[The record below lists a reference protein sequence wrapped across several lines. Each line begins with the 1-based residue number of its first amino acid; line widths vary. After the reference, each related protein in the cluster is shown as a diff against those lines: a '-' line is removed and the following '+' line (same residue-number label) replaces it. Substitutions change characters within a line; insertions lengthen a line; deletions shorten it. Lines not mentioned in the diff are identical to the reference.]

1 MEQFFKSVAA
11 TIVGIFAFGVI
22 MIIFGF
28 ICLFGMV
35 ASSSGT
41 PSLLDNSVMVLK
53 LQGEISDKAEEDW
66 LGEITGNQFNQLGMN
81 KILSAIHKAKKEDK
95 VKGIYLE
102 TGILQTDYATLQE
115 IRGALADFKKSG
127 KWIIAY
133 GDNFSQ
139 GGYYLSSVANKVYVN
154 PEGNIDW
161 HGIASQTQYIKDVAA
176 KFGVH
181 FTVVKVGKYK
191 SFTEMYTEDKMSDAN
206 REQVSRYINGL
217 WQQILTEVSASR
229 NINKDSLNHY
239 ADGIM
244 AFEDSQLLKSRKL
257 VDGFCYY
264 DEIRDIVKKQLGL
277 KSDEKIHQ
285 ASMDDVNAA
294 VEDSNA
300 LGDQIAIYYCQGN
313 IVSAASSSLYGS
325 GQEIVS
331 KQVIKDLQELGDDD
345 NIKAVVLRIN
355 SGGGEAYASEQLWRA
370 VSMLNKKKPVVVSMG
385 GMTASGAYYMSM
397 GARYVMAQPTTL
409 TGSIGIFGALPDW
422 SDLMTQ
428 KLGFKYDEVKTNRH
442 SSYGTAGSTRHWTPE
457 EIGILQ
463 ANVNRG
469 YALFRKRVA
478 DGRKLPVEQVE
489 QIAQGRVWLGTDA
502 KSIKLVDG
510 LGNLNDAI
518 AKAAQLAKI
527 SDYGTQEYPASA
539 DWMDQLLDRVSGTSG
554 SYLDEQLRLTLGD
567 LYKPFMTI
575 RNMKEKEPVQAT
587 LPFILNIQQ
596 LGTYIKFGIN
606 I

>member
-264 DEIRDIVKKQLGL
+264 DEIRDVVKKQLGL

-300 LGDQIAIYYCQGN
+300 LDDQIAIYYCQGN
-313 IVSAASSSLYGS
+313 IVSAASSSLYGN

-527 SDYGTQEYPASA
+527 SDYVPKNTQHLPIGWTSCLTEYQALAVPI
-539 DWMDQLLDRVSGTSG
+539 
-554 SYLDEQLRLTLGD
+554 LT
-567 LYKPFMTI
+567 
-575 RNMKEKEPVQAT
+575 NS
-587 LPFILNIQQ
+587 
-596 LGTYIKFGIN
+596 
-606 I
+606 

>member
-264 DEIRDIVKKQLGL
+264 DEIRDVVKKQLGL

-300 LGDQIAIYYCQGN
+300 LDDQIAIYYCQGN

-355 SGGGEAYASEQLWRA
+355 SGGGEAYASEQLWRT

-478 DGRKLPVEQVE
+478 DGRKLPIEQVE

-587 LPFILNIQQ
+587 LPFMLNIQ
-596 LGTYIKFGIN
+596 
-606 I
+606 

>member
-154 PEGNIDW
+154 PESNIDW

-264 DEIRDIVKKQLGL
+264 DEIRDVVKKQLGL

-294 VEDSNA
+294 VEDGNA
-300 LGDQIAIYYCQGN
+300 LGDQIAVYYCQGN

-587 LPFILNIQQ
+587 LPFMLNIQ
-596 LGTYIKFGIN
+596 
-606 I
+606 

>member
-264 DEIRDIVKKQLGL
+264 DEIRDVVKKQLGL

-285 ASMDDVNAA
+285 ASIDDVNAA

-300 LGDQIAIYYCQGN
+300 LDDQIAIYYCQGN
-313 IVSAASSSLYGS
+313 IVSAASSSLYGN

-587 LPFILNIQQ
+587 LPFMLNIQ
-596 LGTYIKFGIN
+596 
-606 I
+606 

>member
-264 DEIRDIVKKQLGL
+264 DEIRDVVKKQLGL

-478 DGRKLPVEQVE
+478 NGRKLPVEQVE

-587 LPFILNIQQ
+587 LPFMLNIQ
-596 LGTYIKFGIN
+596 
-606 I
+606 

>member
-11 TIVGIFAFGVI
+11 TIVGIFDFGVI

-102 TGILQTDYATLQE
+102 TDILQTDYATLQE

-264 DEIRDIVKKQLGL
+264 DEIRDVVKKQLGL

-300 LGDQIAIYYCQGN
+300 LGDQIAVYYCQGN

-587 LPFILNIQQ
+587 LPFMLNIQ
-596 LGTYIKFGIN
+596 
-606 I
+606 

>member
-1 MEQFFKSVAA
+1 MKQFFKYVAA
-11 TIVGIFAFGVI
+11 TIIGLFAFGVI

-115 IRGALADFKKSG
+115 IRGALVDFKKSG

-264 DEIRDIVKKQLGL
+264 DEIRDVVKKQLGL

-300 LGDQIAIYYCQGN
+300 LGDQIAVYYCQGN

-587 LPFILNIQQ
+587 LPFMLNIQ
-596 LGTYIKFGIN
+596 
-606 I
+606 

>member
-1 MEQFFKSVAA
+1 MKQFFKYVAA
-11 TIVGIFAFGVI
+11 TIVGLFAFGVI
-22 MIIFGF
+22 MIFFGF
-28 ICLFGMV
+28 ICLIGMV
-35 ASSSGT
+35 VSSSGA

-264 DEIRDIVKKQLGL
+264 DEIRDVVKKQLGL

-294 VEDSNA
+294 VEDGNA
-300 LGDQIAIYYCQGN
+300 LGDQIAVYYCQGN

-325 GQEIVS
+325 RQEIVS

-587 LPFILNIQQ
+587 LPFMLNIQ
-596 LGTYIKFGIN
+596 
-606 I
+606 

>member
-264 DEIRDIVKKQLGL
+264 DEIRDVVKKQLGL

-285 ASMDDVNAA
+285 ASMDDVNAT

-331 KQVIKDLQELGDDD
+331 KQVIKDFQELGDDD

-442 SSYGTAGSTRHWTPE
+442 SSYGTVGSTRHWTPE

-489 QIAQGRVWLGTDA
+489 QIAQGRVWLGTNA

-587 LPFILNIQQ
+587 LPFMLNIQ
-596 LGTYIKFGIN
+596 
-606 I
+606 

>member
-264 DEIRDIVKKQLGL
+264 DEIRDVVKKQLGL

-313 IVSAASSSLYGS
+313 IVSVASSSLYGS

-527 SDYGTQEYPASA
+527 SDYGTQEYPTSA

-587 LPFILNIQQ
+587 LPFMLNIQ
-596 LGTYIKFGIN
+596 
-606 I
+606 

>member
-264 DEIRDIVKKQLGL
+264 DEIRDVVKKQLGL

-300 LGDQIAIYYCQGN
+300 LDDQIAIYYCQGN
-313 IVSAASSSLYGS
+313 IVSAASSSLYGN

-355 SGGGEAYASEQLWRA
+355 SGGGEAYASEQLWRT

-587 LPFILNIQQ
+587 LPFMLNIQ
-596 LGTYIKFGIN
+596 
-606 I
+606 

>member
-22 MIIFGF
+22 IIIFGF

-264 DEIRDIVKKQLGL
+264 DEIRDVVKKQLGL

-527 SDYGTQEYPASA
+527 SDYGIQEYPASA

-575 RNMKEKEPVQAT
+575 RNMKEKKPVQAT
-587 LPFILNIQQ
+587 LPFILNIQ
-596 LGTYIKFGIN
+596 
-606 I
+606 

>member
-41 PSLLDNSVMVLK
+41 PLLLDNSVMVLK

-66 LGEITGNQFNQLGMN
+66 LGEITGNQFNQLGMD

-264 DEIRDIVKKQLGL
+264 DEIRDVVKKQLGL

-285 ASMDDVNAA
+285 ASIDDVNAA

-300 LGDQIAIYYCQGN
+300 LGDQIAVYYCQGN
-313 IVSAASSSLYGS
+313 IVSAASSSLYGN

-355 SGGGEAYASEQLWRA
+355 SGGGEAYASEQLWRT

-478 DGRKLPVEQVE
+478 DGRKLPIEQVE

-587 LPFILNIQQ
+587 LPFMLNIQ
-596 LGTYIKFGIN
+596 
-606 I
+606 

>member
-66 LGEITGNQFNQLGMN
+66 LGEITGNQFNQLGMD

-102 TGILQTDYATLQE
+102 TGILQTYYATLQE

-264 DEIRDIVKKQLGL
+264 DEIRDVVKKQLGL

-300 LGDQIAIYYCQGN
+300 LDDQIAIYYCQGN
-313 IVSAASSSLYGS
+313 IVSAASSSLYGN

-587 LPFILNIQQ
+587 LPFMLNIQ
-596 LGTYIKFGIN
+596 
-606 I
+606 

>member
-217 WQQILTEVSASR
+217 WQQVLTEVSASR

-264 DEIRDIVKKQLGL
+264 DEIRDVVKKQLGL

-300 LGDQIAIYYCQGN
+300 MGDQIAVYYCQGN

-478 DGRKLPVEQVE
+478 DGRKLPIEQVE

-587 LPFILNIQQ
+587 LPFMLNIQ
-596 LGTYIKFGIN
+596 
-606 I
+606 

>member
-81 KILSAIHKAKKEDK
+81 KILSAIHKAKKEDQ

-264 DEIRDIVKKQLGL
+264 DEIRDVVKKQLGL

-294 VEDSNA
+294 VEDGNA
-300 LGDQIAIYYCQGN
+300 LGDQIAVYYCQGN

-587 LPFILNIQQ
+587 LPFMLNIQ
-596 LGTYIKFGIN
+596 
-606 I
+606 

>member
-264 DEIRDIVKKQLGL
+264 DKIRDVVKKQLGL

-300 LGDQIAIYYCQGN
+300 LGDQIAVYYCQGN

-575 RNMKEKEPVQAT
+575 RNMKENEPVQAT
-587 LPFILNIQQ
+587 LPFMLNIQ
-596 LGTYIKFGIN
+596 
-606 I
+606 

>member
-264 DEIRDIVKKQLGL
+264 DEIRDVVKKQLGL

-285 ASMDDVNAA
+285 ASMDDVNVA

-300 LGDQIAIYYCQGN
+300 MGDQIAIYYCQGN

-478 DGRKLPVEQVE
+478 DGRKLPIEQVE

-587 LPFILNIQQ
+587 LPFMLNIQ
-596 LGTYIKFGIN
+596 
-606 I
+606 

>member
-264 DEIRDIVKKQLGL
+264 DEIRDVVKKQLGL

-300 LGDQIAIYYCQGN
+300 LGDQIAVYYCQGN

-539 DWMDQLLDRVSGTSG
+539 DWIDQLLDSVSGTSG

-587 LPFILNIQQ
+587 LPFMLNIQ
-596 LGTYIKFGIN
+596 
-606 I
+606 

>member
-264 DEIRDIVKKQLGL
+264 DEIRDVVKKQLGL
-277 KSDEKIHQ
+277 KSNEKIHQ

-587 LPFILNIQQ
+587 LPFMLNIQ
-596 LGTYIKFGIN
+596 
-606 I
+606 

>member
-1 MEQFFKSVAA
+1 MKQFFKYVAA
-11 TIVGIFAFGVI
+11 TIVGLFAFGVI
-22 MIIFGF
+22 MIFFGF
-28 ICLFGMV
+28 ICLIGMV
-35 ASSSGT
+35 VSSSGA

-264 DEIRDIVKKQLGL
+264 DEIRDVVKKQLGL

-294 VEDSNA
+294 VEDGNA
-300 LGDQIAIYYCQGN
+300 LGDQIAVYYCQGN

-385 GMTASGAYYMSM
+385 EMTASGAYYMSM
-397 GARYVMAQPTTL
+397 VARYVMAQPTTL

-587 LPFILNIQQ
+587 LPFMLNIQ
-596 LGTYIKFGIN
+596 
-606 I
+606 

>member
-264 DEIRDIVKKQLGL
+264 DEIRDVVKKQLGL

-285 ASMDDVNAA
+285 ASMDDVNAT

-300 LGDQIAIYYCQGN
+300 LGDQIAVYYCQGN

-331 KQVIKDLQELGDDD
+331 KQVIKDFQELGDDD

-489 QIAQGRVWLGTDA
+489 QIAQGRVWLGTNA

-554 SYLDEQLRLTLGD
+554 SYLDEQLRLTLGG

-587 LPFILNIQQ
+587 LPFMLNIQ
-596 LGTYIKFGIN
+596 
-606 I
+606 

>member
-35 ASSSGT
+35 ASSNGT

-264 DEIRDIVKKQLGL
+264 DEIRDVVKKQLGL

-300 LGDQIAIYYCQGN
+300 LGDQIAVYYCQGN

-331 KQVIKDLQELGDDD
+331 KQVIKDFQELGDDD

-587 LPFILNIQQ
+587 LPFMLNIQ
-596 LGTYIKFGIN
+596 
-606 I
+606 

>member
-191 SFTEMYTEDKMSDAN
+191 SFTEIYTEDKMSDAN

-264 DEIRDIVKKQLGL
+264 DEIRDVVKKQLGL

-300 LGDQIAIYYCQGN
+300 LGDQIAVYYCQGN

-478 DGRKLPVEQVE
+478 DGRKLPIEQVE
-489 QIAQGRVWLGTDA
+489 QIAQGRVWMGTDA

-587 LPFILNIQQ
+587 LPFMLNIQ
-596 LGTYIKFGIN
+596 
-606 I
+606 